1 MRKSTEKKIFFT
13 IASARTVRWYQLAMP
28 DIHYLHYEI
37 INICKKKYN
46 KLQNEICGGIC
57 NSVLHCWPTTSESK
71 KRTMTHRHRM
81 LTIRAH
87 ITNFA
92 ERKNKRKKPLLSEKR
107 TNKVLFVYSKQ
118 VKAEKRG
125 APTFLFFSL
134 PSDNYIIFT
143 CKHLHALT
151 GQTNQTNK
159 NMLHDVFMYIMNTQ
173 NVHAHIHTQL
183 QNFRVFCLFTLS
195 VLTFTLA
202 PSTTVGKLWYKN
214 ETRTC
219 THACTQLSVFGPPLF
234 KNLCTHVHARAH
246 YIFTLSSSFTFFF
259 HLSHF

>member
-1 MRKSTEKKIFFT
+1 MEF
-13 IASARTVRWYQLAMP
+13 AEVL
-28 DIHYLHYEI
+28 
-37 INICKKKYN
+37 
-46 KLQNEICGGIC
+46 C
-57 NSVLHCWPTTSESK
+57 NSVLQCWPTTSESK
-71 KRTMTHRHRM
+71 KRTTTHRHRM

-92 ERKNKRKKPLLSEKR
+92 ERKNKRKKKQLWSEKR
-107 TNKVLFVYSKQ
+107 MNEVLLVYSKQ
-118 VKAEKRG
+118 VEAEKKG

-134 PSDNYIIFT
+134 PSNNYIIFT

-151 GQTNQTNK
+151 EQTNQTNK

-183 QNFRVFCLFTLS
+183 QNFRVFCLFPLS

-234 KNLCTHVHARAH
+234 KNLCTHLHAHAH
-246 YIFTLSSSFTFFF
+246 YIFTLSSSFTFFLPPLTF
-259 HLSHF
+259 LTWHAGTLRHGRREGNGSSPCESSMCRSTAQS